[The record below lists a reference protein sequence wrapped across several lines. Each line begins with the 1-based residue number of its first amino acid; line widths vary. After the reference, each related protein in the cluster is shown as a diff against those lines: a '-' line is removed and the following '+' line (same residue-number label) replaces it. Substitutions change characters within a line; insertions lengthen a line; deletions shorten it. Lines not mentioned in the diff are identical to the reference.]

1 VRVAHVND
9 IAFVGST
16 MVRALRERGIDARLV
31 DPARPGARTRYPRKL
46 ATRPLRVAALAA
58 AGLELRRGSF
68 DLVHVHFAR
77 LGFLG
82 PMSGRPYVLEC
93 HGTDIRGV
101 RPGSAWGR
109 EVAPFLR
116 HAAAVLYATPDLQ
129 PWVEAFRPDAGFLP
143 NPTEPPSPGLLE
155 VDPDRDV
162 LVGVRLDEV
171 KGAERI
177 AELLRGLTAA
187 RPSTTV
193 TLVDHGPSVRAVAA
207 AAGSHVEVVPP
218 LAHAAM
224 PALLRRHRVALGQQR
239 LGILGNYELE
249 ALAMGVPV
257 ATGYRR
263 WEAYETAP
271 PLVDQGTGP
280 DAVARIVR
288 LLGDE
293 AERAVVAREG
303 VEWVR
308 RHHDPGVVA
317 ARLAQVYAAVLA
329 GRRRPG

>member
-1 VRVAHVND
+1 MRVAHVND

-16 MVRALRERGIDARLV
+16 MVRALRARGVDARLV
-31 DPARPGARTRYPRKL
+31 DPARPGARATYPRKL

-58 AGLELRRGSF
+58 AGLELRRGSY

-143 NPTEPPSPGLLE
+143 NPTEPPSPEQLD
-155 VDPDRDV
+155 VAPDRDV
-162 LVGVRLDEV
+162 VVGVRLDDV
-171 KGAERI
+171 KGAARI
-177 AELLRGLTAA
+177 AELLRGLTTA
-187 RPSTTV
+187 RPATTV
-193 TLVDHGPSVRAVAA
+193 TIVDHGPSVGIVAA

-218 LAHAAM
+218 VAHAAL
-224 PALLRRHRVALGQQR
+224 PWLLRRHRVALGQQQ
-239 LGILGNYELE
+239 LGSLGNYELE

-257 ATGYRR
+257 AAGYRP
-263 WEAYETAP
+263 WAAYPTAP
-271 PLVDQGTGP
+271 PLVDQGPGP
-280 DAVARIVR
+280 EAVARIVE
-288 LLGDE
+288 LLEDE
-293 AERAVVAREG
+293 AERADVAREG
-303 VEWVR
+303 AEWVSR
-308 RHHDPGVVA
+308 YHDPGVIA
-317 ARLAQVYAAVLA
+317 ARLVEAYASIVA
-329 GRRRPG
+329 RRRHPG